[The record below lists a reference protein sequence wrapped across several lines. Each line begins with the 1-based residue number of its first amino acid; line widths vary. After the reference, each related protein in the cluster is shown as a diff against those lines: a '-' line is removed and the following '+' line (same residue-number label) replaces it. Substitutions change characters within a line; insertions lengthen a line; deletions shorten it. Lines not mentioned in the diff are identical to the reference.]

1 MMQFNSTRRI
11 LFSLLVSIPLLCWH
25 GSAVAGDIP
34 FSQGLLYKITPPG
47 KPVSYLFGTIH
58 SDDERVLSLPH
69 EVDQAFLDA
78 STLYVEI
85 DMGAANLMTAMT
97 AMFID
102 DGRELPQILGA
113 SLYQQAVDAVA
124 VLGLPEVAV
133 RYYKPWALAMML
145 SMPAAKSGQFMDL
158 VLYQRAVQLNKKVA
172 GLETAKEQLDLFDT
186 LSEVDQ
192 ITFLRETLNNLDKLP
207 TIFQALLENYL
218 KRDLKALMALNDQLS
233 QAGDPELS
241 KLFQSRIVDE
251 RNLRMV
257 DRLREPLA
265 KGGLFVA
272 VGALHLPGEKGMLR
286 LLEQRGYQVVR
297 LY

>member
-1 MMQFNSTRRI
+1 
-11 LFSLLVSIPLLCWH
+11 
-25 GSAVAGDIP
+25 
-34 FSQGLLYKITPPG
+34 
-47 KPVSYLFGTIH
+47 
-58 SDDERVLSLPH
+58 
-69 EVDQAFLDA
+69 
-78 STLYVEI
+78 
-85 DMGAANLMTAMT
+85 
-97 AMFID
+97 
-102 DGRELPQILGA
+102 
-113 SLYQQAVDAVA
+113 VA

>member
-1 MMQFNSTRRI
+1 M
-11 LFSLLVSIPLLCWH
+11 
-25 GSAVAGDIP
+25 P
-34 FSQGLLYKITPPG
+34 FSQGLLFKITPPG

-69 EVDQAFLDA
+69 EVEQAFLGA

-102 DGRELPQILGA
+102 DGRELPQILGP
-113 SLYQQAVDAVA
+113 SLYQQAVEAVS

-145 SMPAAKSGQFMDL
+145 SMPVAKSGQFMDL

-186 LSEVDQ
+186 LSEIDQ

-233 QAGDPELS
+233 QAGDQELG

-257 DRLREPLA
+257 DRLHEPFA
-265 KGGLFVA
+265 EGGLFVA

-286 LLEQRGYQVVR
+286 LLEQRGYKIVR